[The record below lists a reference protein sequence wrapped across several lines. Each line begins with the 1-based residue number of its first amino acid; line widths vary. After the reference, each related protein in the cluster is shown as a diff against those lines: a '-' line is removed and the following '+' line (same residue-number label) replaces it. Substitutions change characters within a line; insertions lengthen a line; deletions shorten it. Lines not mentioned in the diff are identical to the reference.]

1 MAARPKAKKAPKKAP
16 RKTSSKKT
24 RTKSDFPVDEIRRF
38 LEPGPIV
45 LVSSAHDGERN
56 IMTLGWHMVMGFE
69 PSLVGLYIWNR
80 NHSFELI
87 KKSRQCVINLPT
99 ADMATKIVGI
109 GNTSGK
115 DVDKFAKFKLTPETA
130 SMVRAP
136 LIAECHANLECE
148 LIDGSQIADYSLF
161 ILEVVKAHAYE
172 TPRLPKMLHYTGDGI
187 FLTGART
194 VNYAKRFKPGML

>member
-1 MAARPKAKKAPKKAP
+1 MAGSSKTKKNPKTKKSPKK
-16 RKTSSKKT
+16 TT
-24 RTKSDFPVDEIRRF
+24 RTKSDFPVDEVRRF

-69 PSLVGLYIWNR
+69 PSLVGLYIWNQ

-87 KKSRQCVINLPT
+87 KKSRQCVINVPT

-109 GNTSGK
+109 GNTTGSE
-115 DVDKFAKFKLTPETA
+115 VDKFEKFKLTPETA

-136 LIAECHANLECE
+136 LIAECHANLECK
-148 LIDGSQIADYSLF
+148 LVDGSQISDYSLF
-161 ILEVVKAHAYE
+161 IFEVVKAHAYE

-187 FLTGART
+187 FLTGGRT
-194 VNYAKRFKPGML
+194 VNYAKRFKPQML